1 MSGLTLQQTIYICEP
16 DELRKPKRSLRE
28 KDCVANLL
36 GRDLVALPPSE
47 NCAMSQLGVRV
58 DTLYR
63 SSSFVVNLECFLCS
77 DSDIQVRRRQTFAS
91 PRSKIQPCTHAVPDL
106 GYRSAKIQGIRP
118 IQTRPYLSAI
128 EILPTELIYFLALD
142 LPLSTGTCSRKL
154 FHIVF
159 FACVL
164 RSSNFIAKLILL

>member
-1 MSGLTLQQTIYICEP
+1 MTFINGTGLSLRFGIWKATKSSWPKQVTDYAGIDDSARCKVADSFSKAVLFLRSGSSGLEYWEATIMSGLTLQQTIYICEP

-63 SSSFVVNLECFLCS
+63 SSSFVVNLE
-77 DSDIQVRRRQTFAS
+77 
-91 PRSKIQPCTHAVPDL
+91 
-106 GYRSAKIQGIRP
+106 
-118 IQTRPYLSAI
+118 
-128 EILPTELIYFLALD
+128 
-142 LPLSTGTCSRKL
+142 
-154 FHIVF
+154 
-159 FACVL
+159 
-164 RSSNFIAKLILL
+164 